1 MDREPENARY
11 CSECGKM
18 HPAEEG
24 DFWAESS
31 MLGLKITYFALMQG
45 KVFDITGE
53 LDAFW
58 AYIVCLDGLFSICQ
72 HVLMKHE
79 EVLELHS
86 SVIHNIQ

>member
-1 MDREPENARY
+1 MDRDPANARY

-53 LDAFW
+53 
-58 AYIVCLDGLFSICQ
+58 V
-72 HVLMKHE
+72 E
-79 EVLELHS
+79 R
-86 SVIHNIQ
+86 